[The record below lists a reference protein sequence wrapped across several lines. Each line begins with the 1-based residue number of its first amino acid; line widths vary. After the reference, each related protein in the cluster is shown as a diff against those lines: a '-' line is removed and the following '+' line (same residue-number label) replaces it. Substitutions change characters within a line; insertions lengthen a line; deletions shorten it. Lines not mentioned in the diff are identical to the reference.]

1 METDHAGIHAH
12 IHATHKMRERVFD
25 NKSRDNLHAGCFTR
39 QIQMKP
45 PTHIINLTAGME
57 NMFTVQYNTHT
68 CKLNVQYRYGM
79 YCNCLC
85 IICTY
90 VCTYLCMYV
99 GPTVHTLVEVLL
111 YTH

>member
-1 METDHAGIHAH
+1 
-12 IHATHKMRERVFD
+12 MRERVFD

-45 PTHIINLTAGME
+45 PTYIINLTAGME

-68 CKLNVQYRYGM
+68 SKLNVQYRYGM

-85 IICTY
+85 IIK
-90 VCTYLCMYV
+90 VRMYIFVHV